1 VPHGDIKAVEQAI
14 GPETAAIIVEPIQGE
29 GGVRLTSGQFLRD
42 LRALCDRHDL
52 LLVLDEVQTG
62 VGRTGKLFAY
72 EWSGVTPDVMALAKG
87 IGGGFPLGAC
97 LATAAAAKG
106 MTVGTHGSTFGGNPL
121 AMAVGQAVMEEV
133 TSEGFLDHVRRMG
146 LYFKQ
151 RLAGVVDGHPDLV
164 AEVRGEG
171 LLIGVRCV
179 KPVGEVVAAMRDAGL
194 IGAAAGEN
202 VVRLL
207 PPLNVTEAE
216 IDEAVDRL
224 DRALIALAP
233 VPAGAAG

>member
-1 VPHGDIKAVEQAI
+1 VQAAI
-14 GPETAAIIVEPIQGE
+14 GPETAAIIVEPLQGE
-29 GGVRLTSGQFLRD
+29 GGVRLTSGQFLRE
-42 LRALCDRHDL
+42 LRALCDEHGL
-52 LLVLDEVQTG
+52 LLVFDEVQTG
-62 VGRTGKLFAY
+62 IGRTGKLFAY
-72 EWSGVTPDVMALAKG
+72 EWSGVTPDVMTLAKG

-97 LATAAAAKG
+97 LATAEAAKG

-121 AMAVGQAVMEEV
+121 AMAVGQAVMDEV
-133 TSEGFLDHVRRMG
+133 TSDGFLDHVRRMG

-151 RLAGVVDGHPDLV
+151 RLASVVDGHPDLV

-171 LLIGVRCV
+171 LLIGVRCI

-207 PPLNVTEAE
+207 PPLNVSEAE
-216 IDEAVDRL
+216 IGEAVDRL
-224 DRALIALAP
+224 DRALASLMP
-233 VPAGAAG
+233 MPAGAAG